1 MGSAETN
8 NIHNNEKEIIKKK
21 TTDLSE
27 AWMIDDVG
35 TMESESEEDDDH
47 ESPKSKKIT
56 DKENISENKQKV
68 KEDTKSDLSEAW
80 MIDDVGTMKSESE
93 EENEGSA
100 ETNNIHT
107 NEKEIVQEKTA
118 DLSEALI
125 IDDVGTIKSESEEEN
140 ELSPENKKS
149 KKIQYLT
156 YQRLG

>member
-1 MGSAETN
+1 MKSESEEENEESAETNNGHTNEKEIVQEKTTDLSDAWMIDDVGTINSESEEENEGSAETN

-56 DKENISENKQKV
+56 DKENIYENKQKV
-68 KEDTKSDLSEAW
+68 KEYTKSDLSESW
-80 MIDDVGTMKSESE
+80 M
-93 EENEGSA
+93 
-100 ETNNIHT
+100 
-107 NEKEIVQEKTA
+107 
-118 DLSEALI
+118 

-140 ELSPENKKS
+140 
-149 KKIQYLT
+149 
-156 YQRLG
+156 

>member
-1 MGSAETN
+1 MGDIEEVKENTTKTDLSDAWMIDDVGTINSESEEENEGSAETN
-8 NIHNNEKEIIKKK
+8 NIHNNEKDMIKKK

-56 DKENISENKQKV
+56 DKENIYENKQKV

-100 ETNNIHT
+100 ET
-107 NEKEIVQEKTA
+107 
-118 DLSEALI
+118 
-125 IDDVGTIKSESEEEN
+125 
-140 ELSPENKKS
+140 
-149 KKIQYLT
+149 
-156 YQRLG
+156 